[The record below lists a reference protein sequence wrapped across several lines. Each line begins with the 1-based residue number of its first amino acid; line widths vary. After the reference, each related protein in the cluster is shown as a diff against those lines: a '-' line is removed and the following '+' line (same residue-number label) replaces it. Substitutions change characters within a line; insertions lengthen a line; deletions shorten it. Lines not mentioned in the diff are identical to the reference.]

1 MQQFKSQTAI
11 KKGHTLTNV
20 INLIVSLGTLAL
32 IAICITKMIST
43 VGKRD
48 TNDELTQQ
56 TTAKVNQTFITFLFT
71 IACLFISV
79 MTLFS
84 DILGRFKVTLNEYV
98 ITGLIW
104 FCYAVYNFI
113 GLYFESKFDDDENWR
128 IKMKAKKE
136 KKKITLREYH
146 KKRMVTGIAI
156 LVTEIFENTVEHYK
170 LDNTTWATVIFVVL
184 AAMTALFAVIW
195 LYASCQKV
203 DKEDEMAKEN
213 MLKAHQSITK
223 MFLIILAVA
232 IFISMFWEGSI
243 TIKINSDRLYQVWF
257 IFWFSYMTLESGFF
271 LHQEGKLSTDEEDE

>member
-1 MQQFKSQTAI
+1 
-11 KKGHTLTNV
+11 
-20 INLIVSLGTLAL
+20 
-32 IAICITKMIST
+32 
-43 VGKRD
+43 
-48 TNDELTQQ
+48 
-56 TTAKVNQTFITFLFT
+56 
-71 IACLFISV
+71 
-79 MTLFS
+79 
-84 DILGRFKVTLNEYV
+84 
-98 ITGLIW
+98 
-104 FCYAVYNFI
+104 
-113 GLYFESKFDDDENWR
+113 
-128 IKMKAKKE
+128 MKAKKE

-156 LVTEIFENTVEHYK
+156 LVTEIFENTAEHYK

-203 DKEDEMAKEN
+203 DKEDEMAKE
-213 MLKAHQSITK
+213 

-271 LHQEGKLSTDEEDE
+271 LHHEGKLSTDEEDE

>member
-1 MQQFKSQTAI
+1 
-11 KKGHTLTNV
+11 
-20 INLIVSLGTLAL
+20 
-32 IAICITKMIST
+32 
-43 VGKRD
+43 
-48 TNDELTQQ
+48 
-56 TTAKVNQTFITFLFT
+56 
-71 IACLFISV
+71 
-79 MTLFS
+79 
-84 DILGRFKVTLNEYV
+84 
-98 ITGLIW
+98 
-104 FCYAVYNFI
+104 
-113 GLYFESKFDDDENWR
+113 
-128 IKMKAKKE
+128 MKAKKE

-156 LVTEIFENTVEHYK
+156 LV
-170 LDNTTWATVIFVVL
+170 TVIFVVL

-223 MFLIILAVA
+223 MFLIILAVV

-271 LHQEGKLSTDEEDE
+271 LHHEGKLSTDEEDE

>member
-1 MQQFKSQTAI
+1 
-11 KKGHTLTNV
+11 
-20 INLIVSLGTLAL
+20 
-32 IAICITKMIST
+32 
-43 VGKRD
+43 
-48 TNDELTQQ
+48 
-56 TTAKVNQTFITFLFT
+56 
-71 IACLFISV
+71 
-79 MTLFS
+79 
-84 DILGRFKVTLNEYV
+84 
-98 ITGLIW
+98 
-104 FCYAVYNFI
+104 
-113 GLYFESKFDDDENWR
+113 
-128 IKMKAKKE
+128 MKEKKE

-184 AAMTALFAVIW
+184 AAMTALFSVIW

-271 LHQEGKLSTDEEDE
+271 LHHEGKLSTDEEDE

>member
-1 MQQFKSQTAI
+1 
-11 KKGHTLTNV
+11 
-20 INLIVSLGTLAL
+20 
-32 IAICITKMIST
+32 
-43 VGKRD
+43 
-48 TNDELTQQ
+48 
-56 TTAKVNQTFITFLFT
+56 
-71 IACLFISV
+71 
-79 MTLFS
+79 
-84 DILGRFKVTLNEYV
+84 
-98 ITGLIW
+98 
-104 FCYAVYNFI
+104 
-113 GLYFESKFDDDENWR
+113 
-128 IKMKAKKE
+128 MKEKKE

-257 IFWFSYMTLESGFF
+257 IFWFSYMTLESSAPMRRTSNAGAKNKT
-271 LHQEGKLSTDEEDE
+271 QGISRQA

>member
-1 MQQFKSQTAI
+1 
-11 KKGHTLTNV
+11 
-20 INLIVSLGTLAL
+20 
-32 IAICITKMIST
+32 
-43 VGKRD
+43 
-48 TNDELTQQ
+48 
-56 TTAKVNQTFITFLFT
+56 
-71 IACLFISV
+71 
-79 MTLFS
+79 
-84 DILGRFKVTLNEYV
+84 
-98 ITGLIW
+98 
-104 FCYAVYNFI
+104 
-113 GLYFESKFDDDENWR
+113 
-128 IKMKAKKE
+128 MKAKKE

-156 LVTEIFENTVEHYK
+156 LVTEIFEKTAEHYK

-223 MFLIILAVA
+223 MFLIILAVV

-257 IFWFSYMTLESGFF
+257 IFWFSYMTLEIGFF
-271 LHQEGKLSTDEEDE
+271 LHHEGKLSTDEEDE